1 MPPSTTTRRRIL
13 HLLAG
18 LLALLAIWL
27 PAPFGSVHL
36 WAHAVLRIAAAVLL
50 GIVLL
55 ARVRW
60 PREVGLAAAAL
71 AGIAVLGLVQSLPL
85 PAGLASLV
93 SPRHAAEAREART
106 GGDGS
111 AGVPLSLAPEQS
123 RGFALTWAAVA
134 ACGLAAGVAGRY
146 RWGRRVVGGGI
157 VVAAL
162 FQVVVG
168 ARSWMGD
175 GRLWGRE
182 MAGTGG
188 RLRGTFVNPDHFA
201 MYLEI
206 VLPIV
211 LVVGWWCIRR
221 VKKELMEFKVLI
233 AGPPILVWL
242 LLFVALAFSGS
253 RAGLVAGIFA
263 AVLQG
268 VLIAASA
275 KHWKP
280 GVSGLLAAVMGLLA
294 VAFIGLQEGLGRWL
308 STSAYELTWNV
319 RLEVYSQTL
328 ALWQRFPLLG
338 SGLATFREAFPAVQT
353 SPSPGAW
360 WHAHNDYLELLAT
373 TGLVGAAL
381 MLLALFWVVRGLR
394 RALREGHR
402 TEDRCAAVAALG
414 ALAAVAIH
422 SLFDFGLTMPA
433 NAATLAI
440 LCGLGIAAAEQ
451 ETPVKPATARPVVGD
466 R

>member
-1 MPPSTTTRRRIL
+1 MPPSTTTRRWIL

-18 LLALLAIWL
+18 LLAALAIWL

-50 GIVLL
+50 AVALL
-55 ARVRW
+55 ARSRW

-71 AGIAVLGLVQSLPL
+71 AGIAGLGLLQSLPL
-85 PAGLASLV
+85 PAGLAGLL
-93 SPRHAAEAREART
+93 SPHHAAQTRAAS
-106 GGDGS
+106 DD
-111 AGVPLSLAPEQS
+111 AAVALSLAPEQS
-123 RGFALTWAAVA
+123 RGFALTWGAVA
-134 ACGLAAGVAGRY
+134 ACGLAAGVAGRR
-146 RWGRRVVGGGI
+146 RWGRRIVGGSL
-157 VVAAL
+157 VAAAL
-162 FQVVVG
+162 FQIVVG

-182 MAGTGG
+182 VAGTSG

-201 MYLEI
+201 LYLEI
-206 VLPIV
+206 VLPVV
-211 LVVGWWCIRR
+211 LVAGWWCLRR
-221 VKKELMEFKVLI
+221 VKREPLEFKVLV
-233 AGPPILVWL
+233 AGPPVLVWL

-275 KHWKP
+275 RHWKP
-280 GVSGLLAAVMGLLA
+280 GVSGLLAAAMGLLA
-294 VAFIGLQEGLGRWL
+294 VAFIGVQEGLGRWL
-308 STSAYELTWNV
+308 ATSAYELTWNV
-319 RLEVYSQTL
+319 RLEVYSRTV
-328 ALWQRFPLLG
+328 AIWERFPLLG
-338 SGLATFREAFPAVQT
+338 SGLATFREAFPAVQLST
-353 SPSPGAW
+353 SPGTW

-373 TGLVGAAL
+373 TGLAGAAL
-381 MLLALFWVVRGLR
+381 MLAVLYWVVKGLL
-394 RALREGHR
+394 RALRDGQR

-414 ALAAVAIH
+414 VLAAVAIH

-451 ETPVKPATARPVVGD
+451 ETPVTPATTRP
-466 R
+466 

>member
-36 WAHAVLRIAAAVLL
+36 WAHAVLRVVAAVLL
-50 GIVLL
+50 GLVLL

-71 AGIAVLGLVQSLPL
+71 AGIAVLGLVQSLRVPAAL
-85 PAGLASLV
+85 AGLL
-93 SPRHAAEAREART
+93 SPRHAALAEASR
-106 GGDGS
+106 GGGP

-123 RGFALTWAAVA
+123 RGFALTWGAVA
-134 ACGLAAGVAGRY
+134 ASGLAAGVAGRQ
-146 RWGRRVVGGGI
+146 RWGRRVAGAGLVA
-157 VVAAL
+157 AAL
-162 FQVVVG
+162 FQVLYG

-182 MAGTGG
+182 VAGTGE

-201 MYLEI
+201 LYLEI
-206 VLPIV
+206 VLPVV
-211 LVVGWWCIRR
+211 LAAGWWCVRR
-221 VKKELMEFKVLI
+221 VKKEPMEFKVLV
-233 AGPPILVWL
+233 AGPPLLVWL
-242 LLFVALAFSGS
+242 LLFVALAFTGS
-253 RAGLVAGIFA
+253 RAGLVAGLFA

-268 VLIAASA
+268 VLIAATA
-275 KHWKP
+275 RHWKP
-280 GVSGLLAAVMGLLA
+280 GVSGLVAAAMGLLA

-308 STSAYELTWNV
+308 ATSAHELTWND
-319 RLEVYSQTL
+319 RLEVYGRTL
-328 ALWQRFPLLG
+328 DLWQRFPLLG
-338 SGLATFREAFPAVQT
+338 SGLATFREAFPAVQG

-373 TGLVGAAL
+373 TGLAGAAL
-381 MLLALFWVVRGLR
+381 LLVALVAVVRGLL
-394 RALREGHR
+394 RALRAGHR
-402 TEDRCAAVAALG
+402 TEDRCAAAAALG

-440 LCGLGIAAAEQ
+440 LCGLGIAAAEP
-451 ETPVKPATARPVVGD
+451 EALPTDRPAAASR
-466 R
+466 

>member
-1 MPPSTTTRRRIL
+1 MPPSTTLRRRIL

-50 GIVLL
+50 GIGLL
-55 ARVRW
+55 SRVRW
-60 PREVGLAAAAL
+60 PREIGRAATAL
-71 AGIAVLGLVQSLPL
+71 AGIAVLGLLQSIPL
-85 PAGLASLV
+85 PAGLVGVV
-93 SPRHAAEAREART
+93 SPRHVAGTREART
-106 GGDGS
+106 GDHGS
-111 AGVPLSLAPEQS
+111 AEVYLSLAPEQS

-134 ACGLAAGVAGRY
+134 ACGLAAGIVGRY
-146 RWGRRVVGGGI
+146 RWGRRIVGGGV

-162 FQVVVG
+162 LQVMYG

-182 MAGTGG
+182 IAGTGG

-206 VLPIV
+206 VLPVV
-211 LVVGWWCIRR
+211 LVVGWWGIRR
-221 VKKELMEFKVLI
+221 VRKELMELKVLI

-253 RAGLVAGIFA
+253 RAGLVAAIFA

-294 VAFIGLQEGLGRWL
+294 VTFIGLQEGLGRWL

-319 RLEVYSQTL
+319 RLEVYRQTL
-328 ALWQRFPLLG
+328 ELWQRFPLLG
-338 SGLATFREAFPAVQT
+338 TGLATFREAFPAVQA
-353 SPSPGAW
+353 SASPGAW

-381 MLLALFWVVRGLR
+381 MLVALFWVVRGLL
-394 RALREGHR
+394 RALREGYR

-433 NAATLAI
+433 NAAMLAI
-440 LCGLGIAAAEQ
+440 LCGLGIAAGEP
-451 ETPVKPATARPVVGD
+451 ETPVRLPSPPVVSA

>member
-1 MPPSTTTRRRIL
+1 M
-13 HLLAG
+13 
-18 LLALLAIWL
+18 WL

-36 WAHAVLRIAAAVLL
+36 WAHAVLRVAAAVLL
-50 GIVLL
+50 GIVVL

-71 AGIAVLGLVQSLPL
+71 GGVALLGIVQSLPM
-85 PAGLASLV
+85 PTGLTDLL
-93 SPRHAAEAREART
+93 SPHHAAEARQANS
-106 GGDGS
+106 S
-111 AGVPLSLAPEQS
+111 ASAPGGVPLSLAPEQS

-134 ACGLAAGVAGRY
+134 ACGLAAGVVGRF
-146 RWGRRVVGGGI
+146 RWGRRVVGAGI

-162 FQVVVG
+162 FQVVYG

-182 MAGTGG
+182 VAGTGG

-206 VLPIV
+206 VLPV
-211 LVVGWWCIRR
+211 ALAVGWWCVRR

-280 GVSGLLAAVMGLLA
+280 GVSGILAATMGILS

-308 STSAYELTWNV
+308 ATSAYELTWNV
-319 RLEVYSQTL
+319 RLEVYRQTL

-338 SGLATFREAFPAVQT
+338 SGLATFREGFPAVQA

-373 TGLVGAAL
+373 TGVVGFAMTAV
-381 MLLALFWVVRGLR
+381 ALFWVVRGLL
-394 RALREGHR
+394 RALRDGHR

-433 NAATLAI
+433 NAATLAV

-451 ETPVKPATARPVVGD
+451 EIPLKPSPPTTSSPRPAEWGEGQ

>member
-1 MPPSTTTRRRIL
+1 MPPWPTARQWIL
-13 HLLAG
+13 HLLSG
-18 LLALLAIWL
+18 LLAALVLWL
-27 PAPFGSVHL
+27 PAPFGSVEG
-36 WAHAVLRIAAAVLL
+36 WAHAVLRLAAAGLL
-50 GIVLL
+50 AFVLL

-60 PREVGLAAAAL
+60 PREVGIAAAAL
-71 AGIAVLGLVQSLPL
+71 AGIAVLGLAQSLSL
-85 PAGLASLV
+85 PAGVASLL
-93 SPRHAAEAREART
+93 SPRHVALAQAARGE
-106 GGDGS
+106 GG
-111 AGVPLSLAPEQS
+111 GVSFSLAPEVS
-123 RGFALTWAAVA
+123 RGFALTWGAVA
-134 ACGLAAGVAGRY
+134 ACGLAAGAAGRQ
-146 RWGRRVVGGGI
+146 RWGRRIVGGAL

-162 FQVVVG
+162 FQVVYG

-182 MAGTGG
+182 VGTSA

-201 MYLEI
+201 LYLEI
-206 VLPIV
+206 VLPLV
-211 LVVGWWCIRR
+211 LAIGWWCVRR
-221 VKKELMEFKVLI
+221 TKKELMELKLLI
-233 AGPPILVWL
+233 AGPPVLVWL

-268 VLIAASA
+268 VLIAATV

-280 GVSGLLAAVMGLLA
+280 GVSGLLAAAIGVLA
-294 VAFIGLQEGLGRWL
+294 IAFIGLQEGLGRWL
-308 STSAYELTWNV
+308 ATSAYELAWND
-319 RLEVYSQTL
+319 RLEVYRQTF

-338 SGLATFREAFPAVQT
+338 SGLATFREAFPAVQS

-373 TGLVGAAL
+373 TGLVGVTL
-381 MLLALFWVVRGLR
+381 MLVAVVWAVRGLL

-414 ALAAVAIH
+414 ALAAAAIH
-422 SLFDFGLTMPA
+422 SVFDFGLTMPA

-451 ETPVKPATARPVVGD
+451 EAPPKPATPPRPPLL
-466 R
+466 